1 LKVESKYID
10 TGMGGCCTLAKTRK
24 IIGYARALRGSRA
37 ISLGLVRRCS
47 GALLAFVGRGGL
59 YRAFSSYNDLMTD
72 NAMPT
77 PSDATPLSS
86 VRLVGF
92 SARDNDLLKL
102 FLRRPPGSGTTL
114 HVVDDENA
122 DLLIANLSQADARA
136 VLKARNRP
144 DRSIGIVNQFA
155 SDAAFYQVQQ
165 NSQLLYSLAQGITRI
180 REGWMPPHLVAT
192 NAGATLPAPAAEHG
206 TAVNSESAPDAS
218 AHFSLAAI
226 PVTAAAATT
235 ADTVAA
241 NAEPAP
247 ADTPQL
253 SGAAGLPWQ
262 RSLSILVVDDSNFS
276 RVAIQE
282 ALGKVGFAVDTAING
297 EDGLRMA
304 TAKGYDVALVD
315 FEMPGIKG
323 PEVIRRMRSLGANTP
338 QLLIMLTSRTGTVDR
353 LRAKIAGCDA
363 YLTKPTKMS
372 EFVSVLTQF
381 ATQGRL
387 KRN

>member
-1 LKVESKYID
+1 MTES
-10 TGMGGCCTLAKTRK
+10 
-24 IIGYARALRGSRA
+24 A
-37 ISLGLVRRCS
+37 I
-47 GALLAFVGRGGL
+47 
-59 YRAFSSYNDLMTD
+59 
-72 NAMPT
+72 PT
-77 PSDATPLSS
+77 PNNAAPLSS

-92 SARDNDLLKL
+92 SSRDYDLLKL

-144 DRSIGIVNQFA
+144 DRTIGIVNQFA

-180 REGWMPPHLVAT
+180 REGWMPPHLVTGTGDAAT
-192 NAGATLPAPAAEHG
+192 PVAEPHAAANAAMP
-206 TAVNSESAPDAS
+206 SDAS
-218 AHFSLAAI
+218 DHRSS
-226 PVTAAAATT
+226 TAAAAVIAAAAT
-235 ADTVAA
+235 AETVAGDA
-241 NAEPAP
+241 ASAP

-276 RVAIQE
+276 RVAIQD

-304 TAKGYDVALVD
+304 TAKVYDVALVD

-323 PEVIRRMRSLGANTP
+323 PEVIRRMRSLGAHTP

>member
-1 LKVESKYID
+1 
-10 TGMGGCCTLAKTRK
+10 
-24 IIGYARALRGSRA
+24 
-37 ISLGLVRRCS
+37 
-47 GALLAFVGRGGL
+47 
-59 YRAFSSYNDLMTD
+59 MTD
-72 NAMPT
+72 SATPPT
-77 PSDATPLSS
+77 RDDAPSGVAPLSS

-92 SARDNDLLKL
+92 SPRDNDLLKL

-114 HVVDDENA
+114 HVVDDANA
-122 DLLIANLSQADARA
+122 DLLIANLSQPEARA
-136 VLKARNRP
+136 ALKTRNRP
-144 DRSIGIVNQFA
+144 DRTIGIVNQFS

-180 REGWMPPHLVAT
+180 REGWMPPHLAAT
-192 NAGATLPAPAAEHG
+192 TVTQAPSASDDAASSPESSDNRFATAGATA
-206 TAVNSESAPDAS
+206 
-218 AHFSLAAI
+218 
-226 PVTAAAATT
+226 TAATS
-235 ADTVAA
+235 
-241 NAEPAP
+241 AP

-282 ALGKVGFAVDTAING
+282 ALGKVGFAVDTAVNG

-304 TAKGYDVALVD
+304 TAKVYDVALVD